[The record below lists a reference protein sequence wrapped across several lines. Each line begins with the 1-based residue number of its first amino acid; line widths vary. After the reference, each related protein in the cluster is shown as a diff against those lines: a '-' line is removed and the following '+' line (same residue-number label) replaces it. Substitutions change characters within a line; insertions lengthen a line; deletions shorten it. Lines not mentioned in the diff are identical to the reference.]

1 MTMKFIP
8 QLSLMLAAGT
18 LLSACGGGGN
28 HKTPP
33 VPTPMNTAPVAQAG
47 SFSTQS
53 DTQLTGMLMGSDVD
67 KDMLSFALSSMPSQG
82 TISLHSDGSFIYV
95 PTADLIGMDQFTF
108 SVSDGKASSM
118 TAVVNITIDRLAVN
132 FSEYTRAAFAQ
143 LETDQALS
151 LNTRAITLD
160 VMDEHEFDDLL
171 MP

>member
-1 MTMKFIP
+1 MKFIP

-33 VPTPMNTAPVAQAG
+33 VPTPMNTAPMAQAA
-47 SFSTQS
+47 SFSTQA
-53 DTQLTGMLMGSDVD
+53 DTQLIGMLMGTDVD
-67 KDMLSFALSSMPSQG
+67 KDTLSFALSSMPSQG
-82 TISLHSDGSFIYV
+82 TITLQSDGSFIYV

-118 TAVVNITIDRLAVN
+118 TAVVSITIDRLAVN
-132 FSEYTRAAFAQ
+132 FSSYTRAAFSQA
-143 LETDQALS
+143 ETAQALS
-151 LNTRAITLD
+151 LNSRTINQD
-160 VMDEHEFDDLL
+160 VMDEHTFDDLL